1 MPARTCRACS
11 AASSVKGKR
20 NPGTV
25 PYRWSNLPTQREWML
40 AHAGGR
46 PIAEVCEDFE
56 REFGT
61 PISRTQ
67 VSLFRAEYGM
77 QRRRGNRTAHN
88 KRTVPI
94 GTEVEMKGYIKVKV
108 RDLPDSPQTKDN
120 WMMKQRWVWERA
132 HGEPVPPGHVVMFAD
147 GDKRNFDPAN
157 LVAVPRSCMGPLN
170 NSGIDWHDADTLM
183 AAVSVV
189 KLKMGISD
197 VLNRPRRCA
206 VCGREFTP
214 DYVPSS
220 GEYTQRTC
228 RDCLDSGLRAPKYY
242 RNERTVTCPVCGA
255 AFKTRHPTKKYCC
268 KKCCNKAMYRNHKE
282 RNGK

>member
-1 MPARTCRACS
+1 M
-11 AASSVKGKR
+11 KGRR

-88 KRTVPI
+88 WHSVPV
-94 GTEVEMKGYIKVKV
+94 GSEVEMKGYIKVKV
-108 RDLPDSPQTKDN
+108 RDLPDCPQSKDN
-120 WMMKQRWVWERA
+120 WMMKQRWVWEQA
-132 HGEPVPPGHVVMFAD
+132 HGEPVPPDHVVMFAD

-157 LVAVPRSCMGPLN
+157 LVAVPRSCVGQL
-170 NSGIDWHDADTLM
+170 NSGNCEWHDAETLM
-183 AAVSVV
+183 AAVAVV
-189 KLKMGISD
+189 KLKMGITD
-197 VLNRPRRCA
+197 ALNRPRMCA

-214 DYVPSS
+214 DYAPSS
-220 GEYTQRTC
+220 GKYTQRTC

-255 AFKTRHPTKKYCC
+255 VFKTRHPRKIYCSKEC
-268 KKCCNKAMYRNHKE
+268 QTAEMRRRQKE
-282 RNGK
+282 RNK